1 MYRCGFEW
9 GRRDIARFAARF
21 PEEFGKS
28 LTEARYKFMLETWW
42 WPLQVAG
49 WGAWRP
55 DLSHRKE
62 GLIFV
67 DLFDSVFYPRRDDG
81 SYDFGSPRVTGPS
94 PGYPTLLDDAPDG
107 EEDWT
112 GIG

>member
-1 MYRCGFEW
+1 MPGIFWDE
-9 GRRDIARFAARF
+9 DQFAQ
-21 PEEFGKS
+21 S
-28 LTEARYKFMLETWW
+28 YNLTA
-42 WPLQVAG
+42 
-49 WGAWRP
+49 
-55 DLSHRKE
+55 
-62 GLIFV
+62 IV

-94 PGYPTLLDDAPDG
+94 PGYPTLLDDAPEG